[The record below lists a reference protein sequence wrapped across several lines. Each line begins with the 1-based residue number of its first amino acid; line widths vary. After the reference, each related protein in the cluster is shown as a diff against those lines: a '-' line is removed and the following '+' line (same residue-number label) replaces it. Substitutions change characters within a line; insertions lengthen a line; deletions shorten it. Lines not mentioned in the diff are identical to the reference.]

1 MPLHARPAPAPV
13 QATPTPV
20 FQPYGYNASVK
31 PEQGTW
37 PRVPVQQQQ
46 MTHPSQGVAAAL
58 GYAQH
63 MAAGQQQQLQLRL
76 QMQQQAAHLQAQ
88 QQMQQQQQLAMQ
100 QLAASLRLPKADGTG
115 PSPALSNLPS
125 FNNLLPGNGS
135 SESDASR
142 KRKQPD
148 LPAPLSQGPAWSSG
162 ALASPSP
169 LQQQQL
175 VQQQLFQ
182 LQQLQ
187 QQQLQQSF
195 AQSRAQQ
202 GLAWQNP
209 AATIPVPAHLTIANP
224 VTLPQQRLQQQPQPN
239 HTNASSG
246 TTPLG
251 MGSSNPGAIPQ
262 HDGPGDVPIVSGGSG
277 AGPSKPSAPRK
288 PAAPTAAGTSSNSS
302 KATPAAAGAA
312 SAGAEQGGTEELLSS
327 DDEGSVE
334 EEEVSNFL
342 CGQFEKVTRAKHKW
356 KITMKDGVFHA
367 DGKDYLFKRG
377 TAEFMW
383 TG

>member
-1 MPLHARPAPAPV
+1 MSCHARSAPV
-13 QATPTPV
+13 PVQPAPTPV

-31 PEQGTW
+31 PEQGAW
-37 PRVPVQQQQ
+37 PRVPAQQQQ

-88 QQMQQQQQLAMQ
+88 QHMQQQQQLAMQ
-100 QLAASLRLPKADGTG
+100 QLAASLRLPKADGSG
-115 PSPALSNLPS
+115 PPPALNNISS
-125 FNNLLPGNGS
+125 FNNLLPGNSS

-148 LPAPLSQGPAWSSG
+148 LPAPLNQGPAWSSG
-162 ALASPSP
+162 ALALPSP
-169 LQQQQL
+169 LPQQQL

-187 QQQLQQSF
+187 QQQLQQSY
-195 AQSRAQQ
+195 AQSRTQQ
-202 GLAWQNP
+202 GLAWQNA
-209 AATIPVPAHLTIANP
+209 AATIPAPAHLTIANP
-224 VTLPQQRLQQQPQPN
+224 VTLPQQRLQQQAQPG
-239 HTNASSG
+239 HTNGSSG
-246 TTPLG
+246 TMPLG
-251 MGSSNPGAIPQ
+251 VGSSNPGVIPQ
-262 HDGPGDVPIVSGGSG
+262 HDGPGDVPGVGGSG
-277 AGPSKPSAPRK
+277 AGPSKPSASRK
-288 PAAPTAAGTSSNSS
+288 PAAPTAAGTSSNS
-302 KATPAAAGAA
+302 KATPAAAEAA
-312 SAGAEQGGTEELLSS
+312 SAAAEQGGTEELLSS